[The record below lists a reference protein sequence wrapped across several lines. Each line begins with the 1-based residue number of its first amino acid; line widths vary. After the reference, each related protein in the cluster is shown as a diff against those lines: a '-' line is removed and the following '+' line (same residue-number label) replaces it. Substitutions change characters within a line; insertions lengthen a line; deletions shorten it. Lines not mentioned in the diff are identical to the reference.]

1 MMAPAACALSGDCLH
16 VVHPAGAVIDMG
28 QHDRGHLLG
37 DVVSHR
43 FRIDDLEFMTLLE
56 AFEQPIGHV
65 EVGRKIAVVGQ
76 HDLAPGRISSADATA
91 W

>member
-1 MMAPAACALSGDCLH
+1 MDEPWRTRTAIEILVGASHRDIGIAAGKIDRQRAGGMRQIPDHDGAGGVCLVSDCLH

-43 FRIDDLEFMTLLE
+43 FRDRR
-56 AFEQPIGHV
+56 P
-65 EVGRKIAVVGQ
+65 
-76 HDLAPGRISSADATA
+76 
-91 W
+91 